1 VDQPV
6 NRRMDV
12 PQRPGD
18 GEEVIKSGSLP
29 AHPPAAGAENSA
41 RGGPLFGQSA
51 SLGYA
56 LGGAR
61 HKALAERPG
70 LASSGSSLDH
80 ISDEIVVLKEPLS
93 PRAADVRRLAQKL
106 AVHWFRGEDAGS
118 ALSIISAERGEGR
131 TTLAANLAC
140 VYAQAGVRTLLI
152 DADLSHPQIHG
163 LFGADLTEHDEGG
176 SLLVSGVENLALI
189 SASRLFD
196 LEYGRVMPTALS
208 ALIDSQGAGFDVI
221 LVDTTAASVSDD
233 YLFAGLS
240 TGGAIVVT
248 REGKSKVKAAAKML
262 NSCEDAGVKIVGG
275 IMLNS

>member
-1 VDQPV
+1 V
-6 NRRMDV
+6 NQSADRINV
-12 PQRPGD
+12 PQEHRDEEELMKPGGPPVHAD
-18 GEEVIKSGSLP
+18 GVDDP
-29 AHPPAAGAENSA
+29 AGA
-41 RGGPLFGQSA
+41 GHLFGQST
-51 SLGYA
+51 SIGYA

-61 HKALAERPG
+61 HRALAERPG
-70 LASSGSSLDH
+70 FAVPGSSIDH
-80 ISDEIVVLKEPLS
+80 ISDEIVVLKQPLS
-93 PRAADVRRLAQKL
+93 PRAADIRRLAQKL
-106 AVHWFRGEDAGS
+106 AVHWFRGEDARS
-118 ALSIISAERGEGR
+118 ALSIISAERREGR

-152 DADLSHPQIHG
+152 DADLSHPSIHG

-176 SLLVSGVENLALI
+176 SLLVTGIENLAII

-196 LEYGRVMPTALS
+196 MNHGRVMPTALA

-248 REGKSKVKAAAKML
+248 REGKSKVKTTAKML
-262 NSCEDAGVKIVGG
+262 NSCEDAGLKIVGG